1 MIFDKLDIRNI
12 LREWIQRKFPHLE
25 AFVPAG
31 PQYVFV
37 EKPYSRVGSRR
48 AIVAVVLEVIPEIHE
63 DATGALGKQG
73 IWTISEL
80 GKGWDT
86 HTPVT
91 IENPDFFDVFERI
104 IALEQQRW

>member
-1 MIFDKLDIRNI
+1 MFNKEVDVRII
-12 LREWIQRKFPHLE
+12 LRDWIRRKFPHLD
-25 AFVPAG
+25 AFIPLG
-31 PQYVFV
+31 PQFVFV
-37 EKPYSRVGSRR
+37 EKPNSRVGSRR
-48 AIVAVVLEVIPEIHE
+48 AIVAVVLEITEAHE
-63 DATGALGKQG
+63 DTTGALGKPG

-80 GKGWDT
+80 GKGWNT